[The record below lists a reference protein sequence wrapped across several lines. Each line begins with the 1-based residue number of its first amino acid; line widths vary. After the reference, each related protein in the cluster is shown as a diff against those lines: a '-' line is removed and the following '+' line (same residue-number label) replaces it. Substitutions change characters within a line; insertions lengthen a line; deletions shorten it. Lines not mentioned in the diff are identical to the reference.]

1 MEEFR
6 RFEEDGG
13 GIKRHRYKHHFK
25 APGDRK
31 SRQFQVRKKDFE
43 VSLEIRNSVNFAQ
56 AVCNSGFREK
66 LLSVGFHQWLIV
78 GLVMTGGENG
88 CAKVVYPS
96 SSVGEALY
104 RRFVY
109 TNSWRKRTHRR
120 NPENHLLYQL
130 LLKLQLHILHNVLF
144 RSLLEIETLNAKG
157 SLQMDTSSLDFIIS
171 MGTSQDFP
179 GDKLFEEFSRVLKP
193 GGEIFIHQTLDSAK
207 ENTTSS
213 SLFYYCSH
221 LNVDGDGFNCG
232 GCRTLLMYTCGA
244 RSVRFSCCVTV
255 NLAPVSNHLA
265 HVNCGYCRTMLM
277 YPFGAALVKCVL
289 CHYIT
294 NANDIK
300 EMVAVLYSAYRK
312 CNTSAQSFSFY
323 MSPVP
328 FSTSAF
334 YPTTPQLCHHDPRH
348 RRTPL
353 IARRALLRYFY
364 SEIQKSNMQF
374 PGAGVTDS
382 LFESSGFGNGK
393 YKMKSGWLSVCYS
406 TRHVYI
412 G

>member
-1 MEEFR
+1 MFVLPGIDRSFPRILRLLLYAWDR
-6 RFEEDGG
+6 RLRSCEGG
-13 GIKRHRYKHHFK
+13 GR
-25 APGDRK
+25 P
-31 SRQFQVRKKDFE
+31 
-43 VSLEIRNSVNFAQ
+43 SV

-66 LLSVGFHQWLIV
+66 LLSVGFHQRLIV
-78 GLVMTGGENG
+78 GLVMTGGENR

-96 SSVGEALY
+96 CSVGEALY

-109 TNSWRKRTHRR
+109 TNSWRKRSYRR

-171 MGTSQDFP
+171 IGTSQDFP
-179 GDKLFEEFSRVLKP
+179 GDKLSEEFSQVLKP
-193 GGEIFIHQTLDSAK
+193 DNILQPLLLLFTFECVCVLAYMQYEFEIPSTVGD
-207 ENTTSS
+207 EG
-213 SLFYYCSH
+213 
-221 LNVDGDGFNCG
+221 DGDGFNCG

-294 NANDIK
+294 NANEVQHLRSIVFDLH
-300 EMVAVLYSAYRK
+300 VACSVQHVCILSDDSPTLVETLEKWIAETKLSAMRPNTMNNYGVVL
-312 CNTSAQSFSFY
+312 
-323 MSPVP
+323 
-328 FSTSAF
+328 
-334 YPTTPQLCHHDPRH
+334 D
-348 RRTPL
+348 
-353 IARRALLRYFY
+353 
-364 SEIQKSNMQF
+364 
-374 PGAGVTDS
+374 D
-382 LFESSGFGNGK
+382 FGR
-393 YKMKSGWLSVCYS
+393 L
-406 TRHVYI
+406 H
-412 G
+412 